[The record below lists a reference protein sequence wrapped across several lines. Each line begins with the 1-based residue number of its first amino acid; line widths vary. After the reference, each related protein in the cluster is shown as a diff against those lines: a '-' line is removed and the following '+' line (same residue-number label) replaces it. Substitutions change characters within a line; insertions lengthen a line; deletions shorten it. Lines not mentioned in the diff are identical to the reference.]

1 MAKLKQLA
9 KALKTIIILSIIMI
23 GCNAPSSNDNK
34 EKERLNNEIEL
45 LKKEIELLKNNSSN
59 KKIDESSDYKK
70 EEAKGGGSSEGAV
83 DKTVYY
89 GFYFSVN
96 IPPNFT
102 VSKSGGNEVYLIS
115 QDETIEFFVFS
126 PLWSGNPETYLKM
139 APTEEL
145 EYEKTTEVKE
155 GERPNQY
162 GDDITRWVT
171 FKAKDGSY
179 VRSFVSIKR
188 QVGRSDTHHVFGIK
202 YKDKASYEKYK
213 ETYLAFKKS
222 LEQFAD

>member
-1 MAKLKQLA
+1 M
-9 KALKTIIILSIIMI
+9 
-23 GCNAPSSNDNK
+23 
-34 EKERLNNEIEL
+34 

-70 EEAKGGGSSEGAV
+70 EEAKGGGSSGGAV

-102 VSKSGGNEVYLIS
+102 ISKSGGNEVYLIS
-115 QDETIEFFVFS
+115 QDETVEFFAFS

-162 GDDITRWVT
+162 GDDITPMGYLQSLKMAHT
-171 FKAKDGSY
+171 FVLLCQSSGKSGE
-179 VRSFVSIKR
+179 VIL
-188 QVGRSDTHHVFGIK
+188 TM
-202 YKDKASYEKYK
+202 
-213 ETYLAFKKS
+213 YLALNTRTKHHMRNTKRPILPS
-222 LEQFAD
+222 KNH